1 MAEITLSSAVRNNL
15 LSLQNTAALLGKTQ
29 ERLAT
34 GLKVNSALDDPTAF
48 FTAASLNSR
57 AGDLSRLLDS
67 VGNAVQTVAAADN
80 GISAITKLVESAQ
93 ASARQALQKPGI
105 ASATI
110 TGTGASVAADTA
122 ATIVATGASLS
133 ADVNAIEAG
142 TGGFTAGVAGS
153 FDING
158 NTVNFAGGENI
169 GASQILIQNVLDANT
184 INATVSNDGT
194 NLTITA
200 NDADTTLT
208 INNDVGGELAGIGLD
223 TTTSTAQ
230 VNLLTQVGALA
241 TETLTLTVGSA
252 STQTIT
258 FGTGGSQV
266 STLAELN
273 TALGNLSGLSTASVN
288 VADGNISLTAT
299 SAADDVVIGGSA
311 TVTATSFGL
320 TQTTLE
326 PANATIG
333 GLTGSTTLSVTVGA
347 NATSTVTFGTGT
359 DVGNLRDL
367 NAALTGLAGGTAS
380 VDSSGN
386 LTVTA
391 TNNTDSIVIGGTT
404 TLSTFGVGAGAT
416 APGNNAD
423 RAALEADFNNIRSQI
438 DQLAA
443 DASFNGNN
451 LLTGDSLSVI
461 FNRDG
466 TSSLSI
472 TGVTVDSA
480 GLGINAAAAD
490 SFQSDTAVNVSLAE
504 LGNAISNLRQQAST
518 FGSNLSVV
526 EIRQDFTKNLINT
539 LETGAANL
547 TLADLNEES
556 ANLLALQTRQQ
567 LSTVALSLASQ
578 ADQQVL
584 RLF

>member
-34 GLKVNSALDDPTAF
+34 GLKVNSALDEPTAF

-122 ATIVATGASLS
+122 ATIVATGASLA
-133 ADVNAIEAG
+133 ADVNAVEAG
-142 TGGFTAGVAGS
+142 TGGFTAGVSGT

-158 NTVNFAGGENI
+158 NAVAFAGSETI

-208 INNDVGGELAGIGLD
+208 INNDVGGELVGIGLD

-230 VNLLTQVGALA
+230 VNLLTQVGALD

-258 FGTGGSQV
+258 FGTGGAQV

-333 GLTGSTTLSVTVGA
+333 ALTGSTTLSVTVGA

-404 TLSTFGVGAGAT
+404 ALSTFGVGAGST

-443 DASFNGNN
+443 DSSFNGNN

-480 GLGINAAAAD
+480 GLGINAAATD